1 MGKASKLL
9 HGNAKFPLS
18 KVENSEPSS
27 LFQRFPPL
35 FYVAQ
40 TPWLTMFSFPLCYPH
55 EAWLRDILRG
65 PCARTTRK
73 ASTDGGG
80 GYSQPCVVL
89 LSQASGCCS
98 SSVHVSPSSG
108 RLFRVSYDFVG
119 PILSQTDFS
128 FFTFSNCHLTFVS
141 SLLAVTLWLFGNCQL
156 VFHTSPRKT
165 SLRRVSLWPSPL
177 LNDLQSQAEINWRY
191 LFPC

>member
-1 MGKASKLL
+1 MGEASKLL

-18 KVENSEPSS
+18 KVENSEPNS

-98 SSVHVSPSSG
+98 SSMHVSPSSSH
-108 RLFRVSYDFVG
+108 LFRVSYDFVG
-119 PILSQTDFS
+119 PILSQTDF
-128 FFTFSNCHLTFVS
+128 FFHFFQLSHNLCVFAASCHAVVIWQLPAYFSYQPKKNII
-141 SLLAVTLWLFGNCQL
+141 
-156 VFHTSPRKT
+156 RKGE
-165 SLRRVSLWPSPL
+165 SVAKSI
-177 LNDLQSQAEINWRY
+177 A
-191 LFPC
+191 